1 MDGSDG
7 KVVTFGLESSIISGP
22 GQREFLAFRGNP
34 ERGSLVG
41 VSPEGDYD
49 VTLLFA
55 FAILMAT
62 SAGTDGF
69 VLIWTLDYTTPTPY
83 YTTSYA
89 APSYSTKALEYYTTY
104 AAPSY
109 YTESPNYLVYYTT
122 RTPKYYTTIY
132 SAPTYYTQAIKY
144 YAAQRTNAGKLM
156 KTKPKSCLE
165 FFEIHL
171 NLTPEKDLP
180 LIRNRT
186 GNLLVLHADVV
197 HVNAIWILGFG
208 LVRNIWIFRGP
219 QAARFFGRV
228 SD

>member
-1 MDGSDG
+1 M
-7 KVVTFGLESSIISGP
+7 
-22 GQREFLAFRGNP
+22 R
-34 ERGSLVG
+34 
-41 VSPEGDYD
+41 DYD
-49 VTLLFA
+49 VMHLRFA
-55 FAILMAT
+55 FALSMAT

-144 YAAQRTNAGKLM
+144 YAAQSSTEFLM
-156 KTKPKSCLE
+156 ELLD
-165 FFEIHL
+165 FE
-171 NLTPEKDLP
+171 
-180 LIRNRT
+180 
-186 GNLLVLHADVV
+186 NLLLRYVIVLAFSG
-197 HVNAIWILGFG
+197 IL
-208 LVRNIWIFRGP
+208 
-219 QAARFFGRV
+219 
-228 SD
+228 DY

>member
-1 MDGSDG
+1 M
-7 KVVTFGLESSIISGP
+7 
-22 GQREFLAFRGNP
+22 R
-34 ERGSLVG
+34 
-41 VSPEGDYD
+41 DYD

-144 YAAQRTNAGKLM
+144 YAAQRPNAGKLM

-186 GNLLVLHADVV
+186 GDIHSKINCELLLLKMEKLCNVQKCANGIRWPSMVMDVV
-197 HVNAIWILGFG
+197 
-208 LVRNIWIFRGP
+208 GP
-219 QAARFFGRV
+219 LEIV
-228 SD
+228 

>member
-1 MDGSDG
+1 MFPPLVHCMDRLLNCLI
-7 KVVTFGLESSIISGP
+7 F
-22 GQREFLAFRGNP
+22 EF
-34 ERGSLVG
+34 V
-41 VSPEGDYD
+41 GDYD
-49 VTLLFA
+49 VMLRFA
-55 FAILMAT
+55 FALSMAT

-144 YAAQRTNAGKLM
+144 YAAQRY
-156 KTKPKSCLE
+156 C
-165 FFEIHL
+165 
-171 NLTPEKDLP
+171 TPFL
-180 LIRNRT
+180 RHR
-186 GNLLVLHADVV
+186 
-197 HVNAIWILGFG
+197 
-208 LVRNIWIFRGP
+208 
-219 QAARFFGRV
+219 
-228 SD
+228 